1 MQIFTFAQNIFF
13 MSKTDLQ
20 VQENLATWLSPFFD
34 DDTKKTIQQLQAS
47 NPEELNDSFY
57 KNLEFGTGGM
67 RGVMGVG
74 TNRINKYTL
83 GKNTQ
88 GLSDYL
94 HQTYPNQSIK
104 VVIAFDCRHNSQ
116 SFAKIVA
123 DVFSANNI
131 QVFLFEDLRA
141 TPELSFALKHLG
153 CQCGIVLTASH
164 NPPEYNGY
172 KVYWEDGG
180 QLVPPFDGE
189 IIILINS
196 LEYTDINF
204 SAKEELIHLI
214 GKDVDDVF
222 INAAVKNGSL
232 EVNTPTSRENVS
244 VVFTALHGTSITAVP
259 ETLKRAG
266 YTNVHLVE
274 AQSVPDGDFPT
285 VKSPNPEEPEALKMA
300 LELAEEVNADI
311 VIGTDPDCDRLGIAV
326 RNFDNKMV
334 MLNGNQTMVMM
345 TKFLLDLWKNNGA
358 INGNQFVGST
368 IVSSPMLIKLVE
380 AYGVECKIGLTG
392 FKWIAKMIK
401 DFPEMDFIGG
411 GEESFGFMVGDFV
424 RDKDA
429 VTSTLLACEIAA
441 YTKANDSSFFNEL
454 INTYVEHGFYKERLI
469 SITKKGIEG
478 SQEINNI
485 MESARNNPVSTING
499 SKVVTV
505 EDFKLSICKNLV
517 LNSTEPIS
525 IPKADVLIY
534 TTEDGSKV
542 ALRPSGTEPKI
553 KFYISVNTSLSSS
566 TEFSLTENA
575 LDAQIDAI
583 IKDMKH
589 L

>member
-1 MQIFTFAQNIFF
+1 MLRTEYEVQNTIN
-13 MSKTDLQ
+13 S
-20 VQENLATWLSPFFD
+20 WLSSFFD
-34 DDTKKTIQQLQAS
+34 EETKTRILELQS
-47 NPEELNDSFY
+47 NNPEELQDSFY

-67 RGVMGVG
+67 RGLMGVG

-94 HQTYPNQSIK
+94 HKIYPNQSIK
-104 VVIAFDCRHNSQ
+104 TVIAFDCRHNSKE
-116 SFAKIVA
+116 FAQIVA

-131 QVFLFEDLRA
+131 EVFLFEDLRS

-180 QLVPPFDGE
+180 QLVPPFDME
-189 IIILINS
+189 IIDVINA
-196 LEYTDINF
+196 LEYSDINF
-204 SAKEELIHLI
+204 SANMNLIHSI

-222 INAAVKNGSL
+222 IDASVKSGSL
-232 EVNTPTSRENVS
+232 EVNTPKNRADLS

-266 YTNVHLVE
+266 YTNVNLVE
-274 AQSVPDGDFPT
+274 AQSKPDGDFPT

-300 LELAEEVNADI
+300 LDLADDVQADI

-326 RNFDNKMV
+326 RNFENKMV
-334 MLNGNQTMVMM
+334 LLNGNQTMIMM
-345 TKFLLDLWKNNGA
+345 TKFLLELWKQEGN
-358 INGNQFVGST
+358 INGNQFIGST
-368 IVSSPMLIKLVE
+368 IVSTPMISKLTE
-380 AYGVECKIGLTG
+380 SYGVECKIGLTG

-401 DFPEMDFIGG
+401 DFPNLDFIGG
-411 GEESFGFMVGDFV
+411 GEESYGFMVGDFV

-429 VTSTLLACEIAA
+429 VTATLLACEIAA
-441 YTKANDSSFFNEL
+441 YTRANNSSFFKEL
-454 INTYVEHGFYKERLI
+454 INTYVEHNFYNERLI
-469 SITKKGIEG
+469 SLIKKGIEG
-478 SQEINNI
+478 RKEITNI
-485 MESARNNPVSTING
+485 MEAARNNPVISIQG

-505 EDFKLSICKNLV
+505 HDYKLSVCKNLI
-517 LNSTEPIS
+517 LGTQEDIS
-525 IPKADVLIY
+525 IPKSDVLIY
-534 TTEDGSKV
+534 TTEDGSRV

-553 KFYISVNTSLSSS
+553 KFYISVNSPLNSAD
-566 TEFSLTENA
+566 EFSATEKLLNTK
-575 LDAQIDAI
+575 IDAI
-583 IKDMKH
+583 ITEMN
-589 L
+589 LS

>member
-1 MQIFTFAQNIFF
+1 
-13 MSKTDLQ
+13 MSKTDIYI
-20 VQENLATWLSPFFD
+20 QENLATWLSPFFD
-34 DDTKKTIQQLQAS
+34 EDTRKTIEQLQTN

-94 HQTYPNQSIK
+94 HQTYTNQSIK
-104 VVIAFDCRHNSQ
+104 VVIAFDCRHNSK

-123 DVFSANNI
+123 DVFSANGI
-131 QVFLFEDLRA
+131 EVFLFEDLRA

-189 IIILINS
+189 IINLINS

-204 SAKEELIHLI
+204 SSKEELIHLI

-232 EVNTPTSRENVS
+232 KVNTAASRENLS

-274 AQSVPDGDFPT
+274 EQSVPDGDFPT

-300 LELAEEVNADI
+300 LELAENVGADI

-326 RNFDNKMV
+326 RDYDNNMV
-334 MLNGNQTMVMM
+334 MLNGNQTMIMM
-345 TKFLLDLWKNNGA
+345 TKFLLDLWDNSGS

-368 IVSSPMLIKLVE
+368 IVSSPMIIKLVE
-380 AYGVECKIGLTG
+380 AYNVECKIGLTG

-401 DFPEMDFIGG
+401 DFPGMDFIGG

-441 YTKANDSSFFNEL
+441 YTKTNDSSFFKEL
-454 INTYVEHGFYKERLI
+454 VNTYIEHGFYKERLI

-478 SQEINNI
+478 SEEIKNI
-485 MESARNNPVSTING
+485 MESARKNPVTLING

-505 EDFKLSICKNLV
+505 EDFKLSVCKNLIS
-517 LNSTEPIS
+517 NTTEAIS

-553 KFYISVNTSLSSS
+553 KFYISVNAILASSAEFIT
-566 TEFSLTENA
+566 TETA
-575 LDAQIDAI
+575 LDAKIDAI
-583 IKDMKH
+583 IKDMK
-589 L
+589 LI

>member
-1 MQIFTFAQNIFF
+1 

-34 DDTKKTIQQLQAS
+34 GTTKKTIQELQAS
-47 NPEELNDSFY
+47 NPKELNDSFY

-94 HQTYPNQSIK
+94 HQTYPDQPIK

-123 DVFSANNI
+123 DVFSANDI
-131 QVFLFEDLRA
+131 EVFLFEDLRA

-189 IIILINS
+189 IINLINS

-204 SAKEELIHLI
+204 SAKEDLIHLI

-232 EVNTPTSRENVS
+232 EVNTPASRENVS

-345 TKFLLDLWKNNGA
+345 SKFLLDLWKNNGA

-368 IVSSPMLIKLVE
+368 IVSSPMLTKLVE

-454 INTYVEHGFYKERLI
+454 VNTYVEHGFYKERLI

-478 SQEINNI
+478 SQEIKNI
-485 MESARNNPVSTING
+485 MESARNNPVASING
-499 SKVVTV
+499 SKVLTV
-505 EDFKLSICKNLV
+505 EDFKLSICKNLKT
-517 LNSTEPIS
+517 NSTAPIS

-534 TTEDGSKV
+534 TTEGGSKI

-553 KFYISVNTSLSSS
+553 KFYISVNTKLSSAA
-566 TEFSLTENA
+566 EFTTIENS
-575 LDAQIDAI
+575 LDAKIDAI
-583 IKDMKH
+583 IKDMK
-589 L
+589 LI

>member
-1 MQIFTFAQNIFF
+1 

-34 DDTKKTIQQLQAS
+34 DATKKTIQQLQTS

-94 HQTYPNQSIK
+94 HQTYPNQPIK

-131 QVFLFEDLRA
+131 EVFLFEDLRA
-141 TPELSFALKHLG
+141 TPELSFALKYLG

-189 IIILINS
+189 IINLINS

-204 SAKEELIHLI
+204 SAKEDLIHLI

-222 INAAVKNGSL
+222 IDAAVKNGSL
-232 EVNTPTSRENVS
+232 EVNTPASRENVS

-368 IVSSPMLIKLVE
+368 IVSSPMLPKLVE

-485 MESARNNPVSTING
+485 MESARNNPVTSING

-505 EDFKLSICKNLV
+505 EDFKLSICKNL
-517 LNSTEPIS
+517 LSNSTEPILT
-525 IPKADVLIY
+525 PKADVLIY

-553 KFYISVNTSLSSS
+553 KFYISVNTNLSNATAFAS
-566 TEFSLTENA
+566 TEHT
-575 LDAQIDAI
+575 LDAKIDAI
-583 IKDMKH
+583 IKDMK
-589 L
+589 LI

>member
-1 MQIFTFAQNIFF
+1 MLRTESEIQYTIKN
-13 MSKTDLQ
+13 
-20 VQENLATWLSPFFD
+20 WLSSFFD
-34 DDTKKTIQQLQAS
+34 EETKIRIQELQTN
-47 NPEELNDSFY
+47 NPEELQDSFY

-94 HQTYPNQSIK
+94 HKMYPNQAIK
-104 VVIAFDCRHNSQ
+104 TVIAFDCRHNSKE
-116 SFAKIVA
+116 FAQIVA
-123 DVFSANNI
+123 DVFSANSI
-131 QVFLFEDLRA
+131 EVFLFKDLRA
-141 TPELSFALKHLG
+141 TPELSFALKYLG
-153 CQCGIVLTASH
+153 CHCGIVLTASH

-180 QLVPPFDGE
+180 QLVPPYDGE
-189 IIILINS
+189 IIDVINA
-196 LEYTDINF
+196 LEYSDINF
-204 SAKEELIHLI
+204 SANTNLIHSI
-214 GKDVDDVF
+214 GKDIDDVF
-222 INAAVKNGSL
+222 IDASVKSGSL
-232 EVNTPTSRENVS
+232 EVNTPKNRADLT
-244 VVFTALHGTSITAVP
+244 VVFTSLHGTSITAVP

-266 YTNVHLVE
+266 YTNVNLVE
-274 AQSVPDGDFPT
+274 AQSKPDGDFPT

-300 LELAEEVNADI
+300 LDLANKVQADI

-326 RNFDNKMV
+326 RNFDDKMV
-334 MLNGNQTMVMM
+334 LLNGNQTMIMM
-345 TKFLLDLWKNNGA
+345 TKFLLDLWKQKGA

-368 IVSSPMLIKLVE
+368 IVSTPMLSKITN

-401 DFPEMDFIGG
+401 DFPKLDFIGG

-441 YTKANDSSFFNEL
+441 HMKANDSSFFKEL
-454 INTYVEHGFYKERLI
+454 VDTYVEHDFYNERLV
-469 SITKKGIEG
+469 SLTKKGIEG
-478 SQEINNI
+478 SQEITNI
-485 MESARNNPVSTING
+485 MEAARNNPVTSIQG

-505 EDFKLSICKNLV
+505 HDYKMSVCKNLQ
-517 LNSTEPIS
+517 LGTSGPIS
-525 IPKADVLIY
+525 IPKSDVLIY
-534 TTEDGSKV
+534 TTEDGSRV

-553 KFYISVNTSLSSS
+553 KFYLSVNSPLNSAD
-566 TEFSLTENA
+566 EFSATETLLNTK
-575 LDAQIDAI
+575 IDAI
-583 IKDMKH
+583 ITEMN
-589 L
+589 LS

>member
-1 MQIFTFAQNIFF
+1 

-34 DDTKKTIQQLQAS
+34 DATKKTIQQLQAS

-94 HQTYPNQSIK
+94 HQTYPNQPIK

-131 QVFLFEDLRA
+131 EVFLFEDLRA

-189 IIILINS
+189 IINLINS

-204 SAKEELIHLI
+204 SAKEDLIHLI

-222 INAAVKNGSL
+222 IDAAVKNGSL
-232 EVNTPTSRENVS
+232 EVNSPTSRENVS

-274 AQSVPDGDFPT
+274 AQSEPDGDFPT

-454 INTYVEHGFYKERLI
+454 VNTYVEHGFYKERLI

-485 MESARNNPVSTING
+485 MESARNNPVASING

-517 LNSTEPIS
+517 LNSTEPILT
-525 IPKADVLIY
+525 PKADVLIY

-566 TEFSLTENA
+566 TEFSLTEKT
-575 LDAQIDAI
+575 LDAKIDAI
-583 IKDMKH
+583 IKDMK
-589 L
+589 LI

>member
-1 MQIFTFAQNIFF
+1 

-34 DDTKKTIQQLQAS
+34 DATKKTIQQLQAS

-131 QVFLFEDLRA
+131 QVFLFEDLRS

-189 IIILINS
+189 IINLINS

-345 TKFLLDLWKNNGA
+345 TKFLLDLWKNNGS

-368 IVSSPMLIKLVE
+368 IVSSPMLPKLVE

-485 MESARNNPVSTING
+485 MESARNNPVASING

-517 LNSTEPIS
+517 LKSTEPIS

-553 KFYISVNTSLSSS
+553 KFYISVNTSLSSATEFTS
-566 TEFSLTENA
+566 TEHM
-575 LDAQIDAI
+575 LDAKIDAL

>member
-1 MQIFTFAQNIFF
+1 MLRTEYEVQNTIN
-13 MSKTDLQ
+13 S
-20 VQENLATWLSPFFD
+20 WLSSFFD
-34 DDTKKTIQQLQAS
+34 EETKTRILELQS
-47 NPEELNDSFY
+47 NNPEELQDSFY

-67 RGVMGVG
+67 RGLMGVG

-94 HQTYPNQSIK
+94 HKIYPNQSIK
-104 VVIAFDCRHNSQ
+104 TVIAFDCRHNSKE
-116 SFAKIVA
+116 FAQIVA

-131 QVFLFEDLRA
+131 KVFLFEDLRS

-180 QLVPPFDGE
+180 QLVPPFDME
-189 IIILINS
+189 IIDVINA
-196 LEYTDINF
+196 LEYSDINF
-204 SAKEELIHLI
+204 SANMNLIHSI

-222 INAAVKNGSL
+222 IDASVKSGSL
-232 EVNTPTSRENVS
+232 EVNTPKNRADLS

-266 YTNVHLVE
+266 YTNVNLVE
-274 AQSVPDGDFPT
+274 AQSKPDGDFPT

-300 LELAEEVNADI
+300 LDLADDVQADI

-326 RNFDNKMV
+326 RNFENKMV
-334 MLNGNQTMVMM
+334 LLNGNQTMIMM
-345 TKFLLDLWKNNGA
+345 TKFLMEIWKQEGN
-358 INGNQFVGST
+358 INGNQFIGST
-368 IVSSPMLIKLVE
+368 IVSTPMISKLTE
-380 AYGVECKIGLTG
+380 SYGVECKIGLTG

-401 DFPEMDFIGG
+401 DFPNLDFIGG
-411 GEESFGFMVGDFV
+411 GEESYGFMVGDFV

-429 VTSTLLACEIAA
+429 VTATLLACEIAA
-441 YTKANDSSFFNEL
+441 YTRANNSSFFKEL
-454 INTYVEHGFYKERLI
+454 VNTYVEHNFYNERLI
-469 SITKKGIEG
+469 SLIKKGIEG
-478 SQEINNI
+478 RKEITNI
-485 MESARNNPVSTING
+485 MEAARNNPVISIHG

-505 EDFKLSICKNLV
+505 HDYKLSVCKNLI
-517 LNSTEPIS
+517 LGTQEDIS
-525 IPKADVLIY
+525 IPKSDVLIY
-534 TTEDGSKV
+534 TTEDGSRV

-553 KFYISVNTSLSSS
+553 KFYISVNSPLNSAD
-566 TEFSLTENA
+566 EFSATEKLLNTK
-575 LDAQIDAI
+575 IDAI
-583 IKDMKH
+583 ITEMN
-589 L
+589 LS

>member
-1 MQIFTFAQNIFF
+1 
-13 MSKTDLQ
+13 MSKTNTLIQD
-20 VQENLATWLSPFFD
+20 NLTTWLSPFFD
-34 DDTKKTIQQLQAS
+34 DDTRKTIQQLQD
-47 NPEELNDSFY
+47 NDPEELNDSFY

-67 RGVMGVG
+67 RGIMGVG

-104 VVIAFDCRHNSQ
+104 VVIAFDCRHNSKP
-116 SFAKIVA
+116 FAKIVA
-123 DVFSANNI
+123 DVFSANGI
-131 QVFLFEDLRA
+131 EVFLFEDLRA

-189 IIILINS
+189 IINLINS

-204 SAKEELIHLI
+204 SAKEDLIHSI

-232 EVNTPTSRENVS
+232 EVNTAKSRANVS

-274 AQSVPDGDFPT
+274 AQSIPDGDFPT

-326 RNFDNKMV
+326 RNFDNEMV
-334 MLNGNQTMVMM
+334 MLNGNQTMIMM
-345 TKFLLDLWKNNGA
+345 TKFLLDLWKDSGA

-380 AYGVECKIGLTG
+380 AYNVECKIGLTG

-454 INTYVEHGFYKERLI
+454 VNTYVAHGFYKERLI

-478 SQEINNI
+478 SAEINNI
-485 MESARNNPVSTING
+485 MESARNNPVTTINN

-505 EDFKLSICKNLV
+505 EDFKLSLCKNL
-517 LNSTEPIS
+517 LSKTTETIS

-534 TTEDGSKV
+534 TTADGSKV

-553 KFYISVNTSLSSS
+553 KFYISVNTTLASSAEFIS
-566 TEFSLTENA
+566 TENT
-575 LDAQIDAI
+575 LDAKIDAI
-583 IKDMKH
+583 IKDMK
-589 L
+589 LI

>member
-1 MQIFTFAQNIFF
+1 
-13 MSKTDLQ
+13 MSKTDLHI
-20 VQENLATWLSPFFD
+20 QENLTTWLSPFFD
-34 DDTKKTIQQLQAS
+34 DDTKKTITELQAT
-47 NPEELNDSFY
+47 NPDELNDCFY

-94 HQTYPNQSIK
+94 HQTYPNQPIK
-104 VVIAFDCRHNSQ
+104 VVIAFDCRHNSK

-131 QVFLFEDLRA
+131 EVFLFEDLRA

-189 IIILINS
+189 IINLINS

-204 SAKEELIHLI
+204 SANEELIHLI

-232 EVNTPTSRENVS
+232 EVNTPKSRENVS

-266 YTNVHLVE
+266 YTNVNLVE

-368 IVSSPMLIKLVE
+368 IVSSPMLPKLVE

-401 DFPEMDFIGG
+401 DFPNMDFIGG

-454 INTYVEHGFYKERLI
+454 VNTYIDHGFYKERLI

-478 SQEINNI
+478 SQEIKNI

-505 EDFKLSICKNLV
+505 EDFKLSICKNLEA
-517 LNSTEPIS
+517 NSTDSIS

-566 TEFSLTENA
+566 TEFSQTENA
-575 LDAQIDAI
+575 LDAMIDAI
-583 IKDMKH
+583 IKDMK
-589 L
+589 LI